1 MNIQKPIAR
10 NYQPG
15 TCYLCQLYL
24 TCNKSLAFDTC
35 KCDATEKPKN
45 KQKKRECYSRI
56 YNSKDNGKL
65 IQLQID
71 KLKECD
77 KYFGY
82 CSNFDGYFHFSL
94 CTKCHNI
101 FARLKRNN
109 TKKKQTFELNLDPYD
124 STTTTLPASSHST
137 SPILISPLST
147 SPPSSPTHAE
157 DSTYSSSDYDCDIT
171 EFNFNF
177 IIRPCNEKARP
188 AKWES
193 FKVFTFIEFEDEIL
207 ELVQNQFDTFIKKD
221 NYIIIYKSSIHG
233 MEIKEKRNKR
243 LKSDVDLEISQLSD
257 QRKVSKSSSNIVP
270 KESNI
275 DEESSKK
282 AAIIMEL
289 TKKWF
294 CQEYSRT
301 CFIDTT
307 RHIQLTPHHLTSWA
321 NAIERGFASV
331 DDPPAVPLFN
341 STKKKEIPLT
351 QYNPQI
357 SQNSQFS
364 PFINPLLYQ
373 HLFNQ
378 FMQTNSYFL
387 PSSSSENSHFL
398 SNSNLTQ
405 MQNFTNTKIAQE
417 NYANGNTNTN
427 MNTNFLHEGNAG
439 TNTNTN
445 TNIIQDNSV
454 NTQLQKI
461 TIEQFLEDLDKE
473 YGANTFTKY
482 LDAFKEQE
490 VDVLDIINFK
500 DNDWITLGIEKVGPK
515 SKIIRALDKYN
526 K

>member
-1 MNIQKPIAR
+1 MS
-10 NYQPG
+10 
-15 TCYLCQLYL
+15 TL
-24 TCNKSLAFDTC
+24 FDL
-35 KCDATEKPKN
+35 
-45 KQKKRECYSRI
+45 ECYSRI

-94 CTKCHNI
+94 Y
-101 FARLKRNN
+101 
-109 TKKKQTFELNLDPYD
+109 PYN
-124 STTTTLPASSHST
+124 STTTTLLASSHLT
-137 SPILISPLST
+137 SSILISPLST

-157 DSTYSSSDYDCDIT
+157 DSTYSSSDYDCNIT

-188 AKWES
+188 AKWEF

-207 ELVQNQFDTFIKKD
+207 ELFNTWNGKKELFV
-221 NYIIIYKSSIHG
+221 IV
-233 MEIKEKRNKR
+233 EIKEKRNKR
-243 LKSDVDLEISQLSD
+243 LKSDVDLEISQLSN
-257 QRKVSKSSSNIVP
+257 QRKVSKSSSNIVL

-282 AAIIMEL
+282 ATIIMEL
-289 TKKWF
+289 TKK
-294 CQEYSRT
+294 C
-301 CFIDTT
+301 
-307 RHIQLTPHHLTSWA
+307 WA
-321 NAIERGFASV
+321 NAIGKRIC
-331 DDPPAVPLFN
+331 
-341 STKKKEIPLT
+341 KQIPLT

-387 PSSSSENSHFL
+387 PSFSSENSHFL

-405 MQNFTNTKIAQE
+405 MQNFTNIKIAQE

-461 TIEQFLEDLDKE
+461 TIEQFLEDLNKE

-482 LDAFKEQE
+482 LNTFKEQE
-490 VDVLDIINFK
+490 VDDVLDIINFK

>member
-1 MNIQKPIAR
+1 MDESSKDKCTS
-10 NYQPG
+10 
-15 TCYLCQLYL
+15 TCLYSYS
-24 TCNKSLAFDTC
+24 KSS
-35 KCDATEKPKN
+35 EKPKN

-94 CTKCHNI
+94 CTKYHNI
-101 FARLKRNN
+101 FARIKRNN

-124 STTTTLPASSHST
+124 STTTTLPASSHPT
-137 SPILISPLST
+137 SLILISPLST
-147 SPPSSPTHAE
+147 SPPSSLTHAE

-188 AKWES
+188 ANK
-193 FKVFTFIEFEDEIL
+193 K
-207 ELVQNQFDTFIKKD
+207 ELF
-221 NYIIIYKSSIHG
+221 III
-233 MEIKEKRNKR
+233 EIKEKRNKR
-243 LKSDVDLEISQLSD
+243 LKSDIDLEI
-257 QRKVSKSSSNIVP
+257 KH
-270 KESNI
+270 
-275 DEESSKK
+275 
-282 AAIIMEL
+282 
-289 TKKWF
+289 
-294 CQEYSRT
+294 SRT
-301 CFIDTT
+301 CFINTT

-331 DDPPAVPLFN
+331 NDPPAIPLFN

-387 PSSSSENSHFL
+387 PSSSSKNSHFL

-427 MNTNFLHEGNAG
+427 INTNFLHKDNAG

-473 YGANTFTKY
+473 YGAKMY
-482 LDAFKEQE
+482 
-490 VDVLDIINFK
+490 
-500 DNDWITLGIEKVGPK
+500 
-515 SKIIRALDKYN
+515 
-526 K
+526 

>member
-15 TCYLCQLYL
+15 TCYLCQLCL
-24 TCNKSLAFDTC
+24 TCNKSLAFDT
-35 KCDATEKPKN
+35 
-45 KQKKRECYSRI
+45 Y
-56 YNSKDNGKL
+56 NGKL

-124 STTTTLPASSHST
+124 STTTTLPASSHPT

-157 DSTYSSSDYDCDIT
+157 DSTYSSSDYDCYIT

-233 MEIKEKRNKR
+233 MGTQLIDERCWKKFLLDYQKILSSKKELFVIVEIKEKRNKR

-294 CQEYSRT
+294 CQEHSRT

-398 SNSNLTQ
+398 SNSN
-405 MQNFTNTKIAQE
+405 
-417 NYANGNTNTN
+417 
-427 MNTNFLHEGNAG
+427 AG